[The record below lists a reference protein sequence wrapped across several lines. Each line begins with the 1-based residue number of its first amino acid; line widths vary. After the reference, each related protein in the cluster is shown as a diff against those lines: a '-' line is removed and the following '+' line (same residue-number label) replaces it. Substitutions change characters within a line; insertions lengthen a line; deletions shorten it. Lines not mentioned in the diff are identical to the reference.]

1 MLDQLIK
8 LVQQNADE
16 AIVKNNALPN
26 QFNNAA
32 IEEVAQQIFSG
43 MQNQVASGNMQQ
55 VTSMFSGGNMS
66 SLVNNPMVA
75 QMISNIA
82 GNFASK
88 FGVSPQTARTIAMSV
103 IPQVMSQ
110 FVNKTNDPNDR
121 DFDLQDMLRGF
132 TGNSGLNL
140 NDVLGNL
147 GGGANSSKGGLGDL
161 GNVLGNILG
170 GR

>member
-1 MLDQLIK
+1 MIDQLIK
-8 LVQQNADE
+8 LVEQNAGE
-16 AIVKNNALPN
+16 LIVKNNAVPN

-32 IEEVAQQIFSG
+32 IEEVARQMLSG
-43 MQNQVASGNMQQ
+43 MQSQVNGGNMQQ
-55 VTSMFSGGNMS
+55 FASMFGGGNTS
-66 SLVNNPMVA
+66 SLANNPMVTQIIA
-75 QMISNIA
+75 NIA

-88 FGVSPQTARTIAMSV
+88 FGVSQQTASSIAGSL
-103 IPQVMSQ
+103 IPQVMNQ

-132 TGNSGLNL
+132 TGNNKLDVG
-140 NDVLGNL
+140 DVLGGL
-147 GGGANSSKGGLGDL
+147 VGSASQGGSGSL

>member
-1 MLDQLIK
+1 MLEQLIK
-8 LVQQNADE
+8 LVEQNAGE
-16 AIVKNNALPN
+16 AIVRNKAVPN

-32 IEEVAQQIFSG
+32 IEEVARQMFSG
-43 MQNQVASGNMQQ
+43 MQTQVKGGDMQQ
-55 VTSMFSGGNMS
+55 FASMFGGGGS
-66 SLVNNPMVA
+66 SLANNPMVT
-75 QMISNIA
+75 QIISNIA

-88 FGVSPQTARTIAMSV
+88 FGVSQQTASSIAGSL
-103 IPQVMSQ
+103 IPQIMNQ

-132 TGNSGLNL
+132 TGNSNL
-140 NDVLGNL
+140 DVSDVLGGL
-147 GGGANSSKGGLGDL
+147 TGSSSQGGSGSL

>member
-1 MLDQLIK
+1 MIDQLIK
-8 LVQQNADE
+8 LVEQNAGE
-16 AIVKNNALPN
+16 LIVKNKAVPN

-32 IEEVAQQIFSG
+32 IEEVARQMFSG
-43 MQNQVASGNMQQ
+43 MQSQVNGGSMQQFASMFGSGN
-55 VTSMFSGGNMS
+55 TS
-66 SLVNNPMVA
+66 SLANNPMVTQIIA
-75 QMISNIA
+75 NIA

-88 FGVSPQTARTIAMSV
+88 FGVSQQTASSIAGSL
-103 IPQVMSQ
+103 IPQIMNQ

-132 TGNSGLNL
+132 TGNNKLDVS
-140 NDVLGNL
+140 DVLSELTGSPSQ
-147 GGGANSSKGGLGDL
+147 GSGSL